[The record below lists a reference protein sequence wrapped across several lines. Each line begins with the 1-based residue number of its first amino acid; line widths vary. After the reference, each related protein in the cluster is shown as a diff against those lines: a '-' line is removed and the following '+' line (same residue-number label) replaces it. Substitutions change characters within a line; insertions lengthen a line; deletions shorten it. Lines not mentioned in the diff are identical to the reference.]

1 MLFKVRNNSS
11 RLWINQEVLTEV
23 TGPFPPQSYLIVFL
37 QAEEASLY
45 RPGSFLRVFFYS
57 NVDTSRS
64 APFTNSNYYYL
75 LIVQLLL
82 FRISQSLCSLCSHR
96 KFRLMNVCWF
106 FLCSLQ
112 FVKFANIE
120 EDTPSYHRR
129 YDFFVSQF
137 SAMCHSTHEDQETRT
152 RYSPNSD
159 ISNRP
164 SNDKYTIFI
173 FQGFF
178 ILKNLNKLIL
188 INLIIINF
196 LSIKLHKML
205 D

>member
-1 MLFKVRNNSS
+1 MD
-11 RLWINQEVLTEV
+11 
-23 TGPFPPQSYLIVFL
+23 P
-37 QAEEASLY
+37 
-45 RPGSFLRVFFYS
+45 
-57 NVDTSRS
+57 SRS
-64 APFTNSNYYYL
+64 VPFTNSNYYYL

>member
-1 MLFKVRNNSS
+1 MLFKVRNNSL
-11 RLWINQEVLTEV
+11 RPWINQEVLTEV
-23 TGPFPPQSYLIVFL
+23 TGPFPPQTYLIVFL

-45 RPGSFLRVFFYS
+45 RPGSFLRIFSYY
-57 NVDTSRS
+57 NLKASRS
-64 APFTNSNYYYL
+64 VLFTNYNYYYL
-75 LIVQLLL
+75 WIVQLPVLL
-82 FRISQSLCSLCSHR
+82 FRISQSRCSLCSHR

-173 FQGFF
+173 FIFQGLFVFF
-178 ILKNLNKLIL
+178 
-188 INLIIINF
+188 
-196 LSIKLHKML
+196 
-205 D
+205 